1 MGHRLKLQSIF
12 EIGGIDAIVFDG
24 VGGAHELHLLQ
35 PGDGTV
41 KGGLHLLREG
51 AGQAGEVHLPGVLP
65 HRLQEKLVA
74 GLFGKAHD
82 LILDAGT
89 VAGADALDGAAI
101 QGTAADILP
110 DDLVGLLIGVADVA
124 GQLILQGGGI
134 GGEGGRDRRFIAV
147 LLLQPGEID
156 TIAVDACGGAGFE
169 PAEGDAQSPQ
179 AIAEAGGGVHAVGAG
194 FFGIL
199 SDKNFAL

>member
-1 MGHRLKLQSIF
+1 M
-12 EIGGIDAIVFDG
+12 
-24 VGGAHELHLLQ
+24 
-35 PGDGTV
+35 
-41 KGGLHLLREG
+41 
-51 AGQAGEVHLPGVLP
+51 
-65 HRLQEKLVA
+65 A

-134 GGEGGRDRRFIAV
+134 GGKGSGNRRFIAV

-169 PAEGDAQSPQ
+169 PAE
-179 AIAEAGGGVHAVGAG
+179 
-194 FFGIL
+194 
-199 SDKNFAL
+199 